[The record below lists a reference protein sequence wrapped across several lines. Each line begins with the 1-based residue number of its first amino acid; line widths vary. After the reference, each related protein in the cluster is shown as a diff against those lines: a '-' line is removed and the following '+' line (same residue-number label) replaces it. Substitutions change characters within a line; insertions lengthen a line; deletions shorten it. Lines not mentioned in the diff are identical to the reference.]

1 MADSNTFEILD
12 FGEPEKEHSIIKVI
26 GVGGGGGNAVNHM
39 YREGIHD
46 VTFVLC
52 ITDAQALN
60 DSPVP
65 VHLQLG
71 SEGLGAGNKPE
82 RARQAAE
89 ESIDDI
95 KHMLDDGNGLQR

>member
-1 MADSNTFEILD
+1 MADNNIQILD
-12 FGEPEKEHSIIKVI
+12 FGAPEKEHSIIKVI

-52 ITDAQALN
+52 NTDNQALN

-71 SEGLGAGNKPE
+71 KAQRCWRKF
-82 RARQAAE
+82 
-89 ESIDDI
+89 
-95 KHMLDDGNGLQR
+95 LDWSCFEQQNC